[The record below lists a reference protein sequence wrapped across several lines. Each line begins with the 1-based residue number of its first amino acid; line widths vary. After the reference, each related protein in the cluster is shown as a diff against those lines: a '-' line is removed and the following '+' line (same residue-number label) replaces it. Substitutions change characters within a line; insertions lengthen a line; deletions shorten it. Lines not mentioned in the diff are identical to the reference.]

1 LVFEEPENGIYPAA
15 LELLA
20 DEFKGTPE
28 DHRGQ
33 VLLTT
38 HSPALLD
45 CFSAD
50 QIRVVELDN
59 LETKIGPLAEEQ
71 KEALR
76 DQLLHPGEL
85 LTVDPAR
92 RQE

>member
-1 LVFEEPENGIYPAA
+1 
-15 LELLA
+15 
-20 DEFKGTPE
+20 
-28 DHRGQ
+28 
-33 VLLTT
+33 
-38 HSPALLD
+38 LLD

-76 DQLLHPGEL
+76 DELLHPGEL

-92 RQE
+92 RQEP